1 MSKIISVQDIR
12 QSLATITNQAQA
24 GETFVV
30 VRNSKPVF
38 KIVPPYEKEQPGRN
52 KSLSLAKITG
62 KLDAVEAACDLSAN
76 ELDMIIHESHSD
88 YGRSRCYYFR
98 R

>member
-38 KIVPPYEKEQPGRN
+38 RIVPPEEGGLPVNRRAMR
-52 KSLSLAKITG
+52 LRDI
-62 KLDAVEAACDLSAN
+62 AVRFDKAGAGDLISPT
-76 ELDMIIHESHSD
+76 ELDEIIHEVHRR
-88 YGRSRCYYFR
+88 GRGK
-98 R
+98 

>member
-12 QSLATITNQAQA
+12 RSLAMIANEAQA

-38 KIVPPYEKEQPGRN
+38 KIVPADDASTPSRKV
-52 KSLSLAKITG
+52 SLSLTEMTA
-62 KLDAVEAACDLSAN
+62 KLDAVKASESFSSA
-76 ELDMIIHESHSD
+76 ELDMIIHEAHAE
-88 YGRSRCYYFR
+88 YGRK
-98 R
+98 

>member
-12 QSLATITNQAQA
+12 QSLAAIADQAQA

-38 KIVPPYEKEQPGRN
+38 KIVPPFESEKAGR
-52 KSLSLAKITG
+52 SDILSLAEITG
-62 KLDAVEAACDLSAN
+62 KLDSAQASYDLSAGD
-76 ELDMIIHESHSD
+76 LDMIIHEAHAE
-88 YGRSRCYYFR
+88 YGRK
-98 R
+98 

>member
-12 QSLATITNQAQA
+12 QSLAMIANQAQA

-38 KIVPPYEKEQPGRN
+38 KIVPADDWNVLRQDA
-52 KSLSLAKITG
+52 SLSLAEMTAR
-62 KLDAVEAACDLSAN
+62 LDAVKDSESFSTG
-76 ELDMIIHESHSD
+76 ELDMIIHEAHAE
-88 YGRSRCYYFR
+88 YGRK
-98 R
+98 

>member
-12 QSLATITNQAQA
+12 QSLADITNQAQA

-38 KIVPPYEKEQPGRN
+38 KIVPPYAKEEEIRKN
-52 KSLSLAKITG
+52 ALSLEEITG
-62 KLDAVEAACDLSAN
+62 KLDAAEASYDLSAN
-76 ELDMIIHESHSD
+76 ELDTIIHEAHAG
-88 YGRSRCYYFR
+88 YGRK
-98 R
+98 

>member
-12 QSLATITNQAQA
+12 QSLAAITNQAQA

-38 KIVPPYEKEQPGRN
+38 KIVPPYEKEGEGR
-52 KSLSLAKITG
+52 KSALSLAEITSKI
-62 KLDAVEAACDLSAN
+62 DAAEASYDLSAN
-76 ELDMIIHESHSD
+76 DLDSIIHESHSG
-88 YGRSRCYYFR
+88 YGRK
-98 R
+98 